1 MLFYTTQALYQLWNG
16 YTGTSLYEPWSL
28 SMFNVLFTSL
38 PVIFLGI
45 FEKDL
50 AASTLLAV
58 PELYTRGQRFAGF
71 NFRVYFSWM
80 FMAASEAMIVYFVM
94 KSLFGDAIFT
104 SGQDLY
110 AMGVLTYSA
119 CVIMI
124 NVKLQIIEQHYL
136 AMTVASCCV
145 IMIGGWFLWN
155 IIFSVVYGKN
165 RLYNVRDGLLERFG
179 QNPLWWLTLIIAV
192 SCCKL
197 SVIKRRVRRL
207 T

>member
-1 MLFYTTQALYQLWNG
+1 
-16 YTGTSLYEPWSL
+16 
-28 SMFNVLFTSL
+28 
-38 PVIFLGI
+38 
-45 FEKDL
+45 
-50 AASTLLAV
+50 
-58 PELYTRGQRFAGF
+58 
-71 NFRVYFSWM
+71 
-80 FMAASEAMIVYFVM
+80 
-94 KSLFGDAIFT
+94 
-104 SGQDLY
+104 
-110 AMGVLTYSA
+110 MGVLTYSA